1 MGMIARLWRGA
12 THERDAER
20 YVEYQERTGLAEY
33 RAIPGNRAALVLRRV
48 IDGRAEFLFV
58 TIWDSEDAVRRF
70 AGAEPGRA
78 VFYPEDDEFLIER
91 DDHVTHF
98 DVVYGAVDP
107 LLPVELA

>member
-1 MGMIARLWRGA
+1 MIARLWRGA

-20 YVEYQERTGLAEY
+20 YIGYQERTGLAEY
-33 RAIPGNRAALVLRRV
+33 RSTPGNRAALVLRRV
-48 IDGRAEFLFV
+48 IDGRAEFLFL

-70 AGAEPGRA
+70 AGPDPGRA

-98 DVVYGAVDP
+98 DVVYGVVDP
-107 LLPVELA
+107 RLPVEPA